1 MKSDSQLQVLNLN
14 HRLTDTQAIVKIWYK
29 TSNKFKKKN
38 PRGPWASFFIFYCVF
53 GHPEFL

>member
-14 HRLTDTQAIVKIWYK
+14 HRLTDTQAIVKIWYNFK
-29 TSNKFKKKN
+29 KFKKKS